1 MRALVFCTVGG
12 AAGVV
17 AGFYLVDPY
26 LSPPQKK
33 MIFVSIY
40 FSFAFALFLLNRYR
54 NRKTFT
60 AIPSVKVWKVGT
72 VFIAE
77 TILDSECIDLCCHA
91 TTGVCVAERLPWRN
105 AVGFHNYLYA
115 YSHTSVY
122 GTLYYFMI
130 S

>member
-12 AAGVV
+12 AAGAV

-77 TILDSECIDLCCHA
+77 TILDSDRS
-91 TTGVCVAERLPWRN
+91 VCRRTFALAKCRWFSQLSIRIFTYERLWN
-105 AVGFHNYLYA
+105 FILFYDIVNIFH
-115 YSHTSVY
+115 SR
-122 GTLYYFMI
+122 
-130 S
+130 